1 MNVVSP
7 LDPSAV
13 TPEVSQQTF
22 TVNLIGSYGACL
34 IAIMISIAI
43 WGTNVMQVY
52 VCGHVW
58 ARVGS
63 MLILLCRLIY
73 FLT

>member
-1 MNVVSP
+1 MAMNVVSP

-13 TPEVSQQTF
+13 TPEVSQQT
-22 TVNLIGSYGACL
+22 VNLIGSYGACL
-34 IAIMISIAI
+34 IAVMISIAI

-52 VCGHVW
+52 VCSHIWVQI
-58 ARVGS
+58 GS